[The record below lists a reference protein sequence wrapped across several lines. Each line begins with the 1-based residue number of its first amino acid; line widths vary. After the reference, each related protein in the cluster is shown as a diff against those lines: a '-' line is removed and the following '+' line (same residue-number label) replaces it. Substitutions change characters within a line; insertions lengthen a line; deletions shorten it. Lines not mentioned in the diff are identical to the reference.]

1 MADTSVG
8 TITTSAEIRTRSN
21 VGPFWVN
28 QNVGAIIMPPGAEG
42 PPPPSAWRTDDAGAT
57 WSEDANPDS
66 GETGVFGCW
75 FDRQGVG
82 DAGNLVHVA
91 WLDDVAGEFL
101 YCPYN
106 VATGAW
112 GTVRTIAS
120 GLSLSTSAV
129 NHRLFITKAR
139 SGRLYA
145 GYVRNAT
152 GSGAWESTD
161 AGATWNSIANPWE
174 SNAQDHAIGVY
185 CNTGDDNDCAIAF
198 WDNSASE
205 ISIKVY
211 DESGDSWGETSVG
224 TSMAYVEQA
233 VNMAVAT
240 RHSDGATILAA
251 WNAINS
257 AAADLKVWQI
267 DIDLTPSVTALAD
280 VLTNSDDSWGVG
292 LFIDGDSEDIYCA
305 YLRGTADYTV
315 DAGVVYYKLSDDD
328 GATWETEAT
337 YQEGTEDDHRM
348 VSGGAMGAAESGGR
362 WQPMFINADTTVAY
376 VNLVNDVEFE
386 MGALVTHTMS
396 AGVVFDATPTWESV
410 LPSVTGS
417 YTLEVDW
424 DNDGDFSEAIED
436 ITEYV
441 MDCQT
446 FTGRDYASHLTGNA
460 APGTLIAYLNNAD
473 GRFSSFK
480 TSGPLYESDGWLG
493 RKVRLRSASSTPT
506 DPVILARDRFNRA
519 NGSLGT
525 AEIGGSWT
533 NLVAGLAIV
542 DQVVYS
548 SGATDIST
556 VDAGAADHYAQI
568 RIAEP
573 GSGTGAGV
581 DVYFRVTDGSN
592 YGVFGLRSN
601 GQGGGSVVVSGST
614 VSEFSVEIP
623 WVVGTILAVY
633 AVGNV
638 ATCYVNGVP
647 VGTLDIA
654 DDTATDVG
662 FAVTKSGGDDSAGA
676 DDFLVL
682 SGLPTPTD
690 GVLWTGTLEYVEP
703 ESVPGPFKTATL
715 RAVGPLRK
723 LNETDVTPPVYLD
736 GVQTGHAVG
745 AILNRAGITLP
756 GRIDPGQLTTG
767 PYVRDA
773 DSALALCRELE
784 DVEIGFLHET
794 HEGQVA
800 FDSRAVRA
808 LNQTVEAVFSD
819 ATADPFAL
827 RYQSIRQLDWRDLIF
842 NKVKASLSPYSE
854 GSETTLYTDPG
865 PYALASGETREL
877 TATYSGLVSRWTG
890 HSRDVRIG
898 GAPTVISVASETF
911 AEGTTT
917 AAVDM
922 PATVAA
928 DDLLL
933 VVSTHP
939 MSAAGW
945 TELPGYVYAKNAVG
959 DEDGTSV
966 NFTVASSPNPI
977 VVHVFRI
984 DDWPGSLSNI
994 SDLWVYDSGYW
1005 VNPQV
1010 FGGGT
1015 YYNEI
1020 RANFPWGAT
1029 PTLVIASVRGLGITP
1044 NPNVTA
1050 APSGYSGLT
1059 YAELQASGGAYSYLA
1074 TAYKTVTATT
1084 EKPGSFTVTGD
1095 TPRFGQVYALRGNP
1109 SSETPVTGSLP
1120 NGADGKFTIGYDAGV
1135 GGTTQVH
1142 ENIEVTGYPIVEGD
1156 LVTVLSEDTTSQDKF
1171 GVREY
1176 PEVAPLFPN
1185 TGEAQLWAD
1194 TVVAAAKDPHPL
1206 LELSFIANKSAAYM
1220 TQAMNRRV
1228 GDRITVRAENNA
1240 DLGIDEDFFIE
1251 SIEHHLSQGNTRHDV
1266 TWTLSPASVT
1276 DP

>member
-1 MADTSVG
+1 MVWNGDQLIFRDRVQAWDGIPGDVRADLLDTVSVVTKGGREPWVKSRPGTVSTFYSESGDGWIFTYSDTSYA
-8 TITTSAEIRTRSN
+8 IATTEAA
-21 VGPFWVN
+21 VL
-28 QNVGAIIMPPGAEG
+28 A
-42 PPPPSAWRTDDAGAT
+42 TDT
-57 WSEDANPDS
+57 
-66 GETGVFGCW
+66 
-75 FDRQGVG
+75 
-82 DAGNLVHVA
+82 
-91 WLDDVAGEFL
+91 
-101 YCPYN
+101 
-106 VATGAW
+106 ATGAMTVGQRPSLGEP
-112 GTVRTIAS
+112 GTWTVHEAFLHFDFTGMSALDLISDAV
-120 GLSLSTSAV
+120 LSL
-129 NHRLFITKAR
+129 
-139 SGRLYA
+139 
-145 GYVRNAT
+145 
-152 GSGAWESTD
+152 
-161 AGATWNSIANPWE
+161 
-174 SNAQDHAIGVY
+174 
-185 CNTGDDNDCAIAF
+185 
-198 WDNSASE
+198 
-205 ISIKVY
+205 
-211 DESGDSWGETSVG
+211 VG
-224 TSMAYVEQA
+224 T
-233 VNMAVAT
+233 
-240 RHSDGATILAA
+240 GA
-251 WNAINS
+251 
-257 AAADLKVWQI
+257 
-267 DIDLTPSVTALAD
+267 
-280 VLTNSDDSWGVG
+280 
-292 LFIDGDSEDIYCA
+292 
-305 YLRGTADYTV
+305 
-315 DAGVVYYKLSDDD
+315 DD
-328 GATWETEAT
+328 GADFIVEAREYNWGGSGLASTNWREPAELAALTRLATFNTTGYTEEDPPIYFAFTSDGDNLKDAITAGGTLGIVLCSADTVAETDRGDDEAARIW
-337 YQEGTEDDHRM
+337 GTNEYG
-348 VSGGAMGAAESGGR
+348 SGGDGA
-362 WQPMFINADTTVAY
+362 PK
-376 VNLVNDVEFE
+376 LV
-386 MGALVTHTMS
+386 VTHSNEVDARLTLTSSVS
-396 AGVVFDATPTWESV
+396 AALEAVRP
-410 LPSVTGS
+410 PQVTGA

-446 FTGRDYASHLTGNA
+446 FTGRDYASNLIGNA
-460 APGTLIAYLNNAD
+460 SPGTLVAYLNNAD

-480 TSGPLYESDGWLG
+480 TGGPLYEADGWLG

-533 NLVAGLAIV
+533 NLVAGLTIV

-548 SGATDIST
+548 SGATDIAT
-556 VDAGAADHYAQI
+556 VDCGEADHFVQV
-568 RIAEP
+568 RLAEP
-573 GSGTGAGV
+573 GSGTFAGV
-581 DVYFRVTDGSN
+581 DVYFRVADGSN
-592 YGVFGLRSN
+592 FGQFGIRSN
-601 GQGGGSVVVSGST
+601 GQAGGSVWVSGSI
-614 VSEFSVEIP
+614 VAEFSVEVP
-623 WVVGTILAVY
+623 WVVGTIIAVY

-647 VGTLDIA
+647 VGTLGIA

-662 FAVTKSGGDDSAGA
+662 FAVTKNGGDDSAGA

-703 ESVPGPFKTATL
+703 TSVPGPFKTATL

-736 GVQTGHAVG
+736 GVGTGHAIG

-767 PYVRDA
+767 PYVRDS

-808 LNQTVEAVFSD
+808 LNQTVSAVFSD
-819 ATADPFAL
+819 SEADPFAL
-827 RYQSIRQLDWRDLIF
+827 RYQAIRQLDWRDLIF
-842 NKVKASLSPYSE
+842 NRVKASLSPYSE

-933 VVSTHP
+933 VMSTHR

-994 SDLWVYDSGYW
+994 SGLWVYDSGYW

-1020 RANFPWGAT
+1020 RANFPWGAI

-1044 NPNVTA
+1044 NPNVSA
-1050 APSGYSGLT
+1050 APSGYGGLT
-1059 YAELQASGGAYSYLA
+1059 YAEFQASGGAYSYLA
-1074 TAYKTVTATT
+1074 TAYKTVTAVT
-1084 EKPGSFTVTGD
+1084 EKPGAFTVTGD
-1095 TPRFGQVYALRGNP
+1095 DQRFGQVFALRGEP
-1109 SSETPVTGSLP
+1109 SSETPVTGNLP
-1120 NGADGKFTIGYDAGV
+1120 NGADGKFTIAYNASV

-1156 LVTVLSEDTTSQDKF
+1156 LVTVVSEDTTSQDTF
-1171 GVREY
+1171 GVKEY
-1176 PEVAPLFPN
+1176 PAVAPLFPN
-1185 TGEAQLWAD
+1185 TGEAELWAD
-1194 TVVAAAKDPHPL
+1194 TILAATKDPHPR
-1206 LELSFIANKSAAYM
+1206 LEMSFVANKSAAYM
-1220 TQAMNRRV
+1220 TQALNRRV
-1228 GDRITVRAENNA
+1228 GDRVTVTAENNA

-1251 SIEHHLSQGNTRHDV
+1251 SIEHHLSHGSTFHEV
-1266 TWTLSPASVT
+1266 TWTLSPASVS

>member
-1 MADTSVG
+1 MARKDGAERVARNVRGGHAATWQAGGWAYELERAPFERHHKDRHAAVFALKVWDGARLIFRDRIQVWDGIPGDVRTDLAHTVRVVTKNGLRPWVRANPGTVSTFYADADDGYVQRSDADYADAMSGTPTFETSPD
-8 TITTSAEIRTRSN
+8 TSAELD
-21 VGPFWVN
+21 VGQASDSGYLLAQAFLAFDLSGLDDDQVISSAVLSVWLGFDQTTDDFV
-28 QNVGAIIMPPGAEG
+28 AEAREYNWAT
-42 PPPPSAWRTDDAGAT
+42 PLTTAAWRTGAQLSALTRLGTLDTSSFAGGYEDFVEDGTNFADAVDPTGTLRIVICSANHVTETAPSDYEYFSFKSANTSGTTQDPKLVVTHADPAAPFTITAEAEVTFTQAGFDLTAPMRVTSTAT
-57 WSEDANPDS
+57 ASL
-66 GETGVFGCW
+66 TGT
-75 FDRQGVG
+75 
-82 DAGNLVHVA
+82 AS
-91 WLDDVAGEFL
+91 
-101 YCPYN
+101 
-106 VATGAW
+106 VATG
-112 GTVRTIAS
+112 
-120 GLSLSTSAV
+120 
-129 NHRLFITKAR
+129 
-139 SGRLYA
+139 
-145 GYVRNAT
+145 
-152 GSGAWESTD
+152 
-161 AGATWNSIANPWE
+161 
-174 SNAQDHAIGVY
+174 Q
-185 CNTGDDNDCAIAF
+185 
-198 WDNSASE
+198 
-205 ISIKVY
+205 
-211 DESGDSWGETSVG
+211 
-224 TSMAYVEQA
+224 
-233 VNMAVAT
+233 
-240 RHSDGATILAA
+240 
-251 WNAINS
+251 
-257 AAADLKVWQI
+257 
-267 DIDLTPSVTALAD
+267 
-280 VLTNSDDSWGVG
+280 
-292 LFIDGDSEDIYCA
+292 
-305 YLRGTADYTV
+305 
-315 DAGVVYYKLSDDD
+315 
-328 GATWETEAT
+328 
-337 YQEGTEDDHRM
+337 
-348 VSGGAMGAAESGGR
+348 
-362 WQPMFINADTTVAY
+362 
-376 VNLVNDVEFE
+376 
-386 MGALVTHTMS
+386 
-396 AGVVFDATPTWESV
+396 
-410 LPSVTGS
+410 VTGS

-424 DNDGDFSEAIED
+424 DNDGDFSEDIED

-460 APGTLIAYLNNAD
+460 APGTLVAYLNNAD

-480 TSGPLYESDGWLG
+480 TGSPLYESDGWLG
-493 RKVRLRSASSTPT
+493 RKVRLRSATSTPT

-548 SGATDIST
+548 SGATDIGT
-556 VDAGAADHYAQI
+556 VDCGEADHYVQV

-581 DVYFRVTDGSN
+581 DIYFRVADGSN

-703 ESVPGPFKTATL
+703 TSVPGPFKTATL

-723 LNETDVTPPVYLD
+723 LNETDVTPPVYLE
-736 GVQTGHAVG
+736 GVQTGHAIG

-767 PYVRDA
+767 PYVRDE

-800 FDSRAVRA
+800 FDSRAVRE
-808 LNQTVEAVFSD
+808 LSQTVDAVFSD
-819 ATADPFAL
+819 STADPFAL

-854 GSETTLYTDPG
+854 GSPTTLYTDPG
-865 PYALASGETREL
+865 PYALASGESREL

-994 SDLWVYDSGYW
+994 SGLWVYDSGYW

-1020 RANFPWGAT
+1020 RANFPWGAI

-1044 NPNVTA
+1044 NPNVSA

-1059 YAELQASGGAYSYLA
+1059 YAELQASGGDYSYLA

-1084 EKPGSFTVTGD
+1084 EKPGAFTVTGD
-1095 TPRFGQVYALRGNP
+1095 DPRFGQVYALRGNP
-1109 SSETPVTGSLP
+1109 SSETPVTGNLP
-1120 NGADGKFTIGYDAGV
+1120 NGADGKFTIGYNASV

-1156 LVTVLSEDTTSQDKF
+1156 LVTVVSEDTTSQDTY
-1171 GVREY
+1171 GVKEY

-1194 TVVAAAKDPHPL
+1194 TILAASKDPHPL
-1206 LELSFIANKSAAYM
+1206 LEIGFTANKSAAYM
-1220 TQAMNRRV
+1220 TQALNRRV
-1228 GDRITVRAENNA
+1228 GDRITVTAENNA